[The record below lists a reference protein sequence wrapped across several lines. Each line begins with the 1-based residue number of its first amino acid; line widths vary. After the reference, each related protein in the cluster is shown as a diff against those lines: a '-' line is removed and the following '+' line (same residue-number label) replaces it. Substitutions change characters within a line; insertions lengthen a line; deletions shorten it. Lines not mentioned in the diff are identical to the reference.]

1 MVLENVISS
10 KIAKDVLDI
19 EWQERTG
26 APRLKIVEAR
36 GMKQMTDT
44 GAIERA
50 VDAVI
55 AANPDRCEEVRAKPK
70 AAAWFV
76 GQVMK
81 ATQGKAN
88 PQVVNA
94 ILRRRLNLPD
104 EG

>member
-1 MVLENVISS
+1 LANT
-10 KIAKDVLDI
+10 AKDLTDI
-19 EWQERTG
+19 MFRDNRN
-26 APRLKIVEAR
+26 PLVIVEER
-36 GMKQMTDT
+36 GLRQMTDMS
-44 GAIERA
+44 AIESA
-50 VDAVI
+50 VDAI
-55 AANPDRCEEVRAKPK
+55 LAANPDKCEVVRAKPK

-94 ILRRRLNLPD
+94 ILRQRLNLPD

>member
-1 MVLENVISS
+1 
-10 KIAKDVLDI
+10 
-19 EWQERTG
+19 
-26 APRLKIVEAR
+26 
-36 GMKQMTDT
+36 MKQMTDT

-55 AANPDRCEEVRAKPK
+55 AANPDKCEEVRAKPK